1 MPEPIPV
8 EVRPLTTPEEFDTL
22 VDLQHR
28 IWGYADRDVES
39 RSILTVASRFS
50 GEVLGA
56 FHEGAIIGF
65 SLAFVTLE
73 HTSLHSHRVG
83 VLPDFQRSGI
93 GRILK
98 LAQREN
104 ALRRGFRSIH
114 WTFDPLQAANANF
127 NLRKLGGVVRS
138 YLPNLYGITSSPLHA
153 GLPTDR
159 LLVEWGIATPH
170 VLQTL
175 ANNHPTPSPDALRI
189 SLAPIT
195 TRQTLAAQ
203 QHLRE
208 QLQAAL
214 AQGYQIT
221 DFDRAADTYILEPRA
236 PEALVPNIPLGT
248 PKSRKTS
255 TAPAPLPSPER

>member
-1 MPEPIPV
+1 MLELLPI

-39 RSILTVASRFS
+39 RSILTVASRFA

-56 FHEGAIIGF
+56 FHGRDIIGF
-65 SLAFVTLE
+65 SLSFVTLE
-73 HTSLHSHRVG
+73 RTSLHSHRVG
-83 VLPDFQRSGI
+83 VLPDFQRAGI
-93 GRILK
+93 GRTLK
-98 LAQREN
+98 LAQRQN
-104 ALRRGFRSIH
+104 ALRRGFGSIH

-127 NLRKLGGVVRS
+127 NLRKLGGIVRT

-159 LLVEWGIATPH
+159 LLVEWDIATPH
-170 VLQTL
+170 VEQTL
-175 ANNHPTPSPDALRI
+175 AGNHPPPSPHALRI
-189 SLAPIT
+189 PLAPSA
-195 TRQTLAAQ
+195 TRQTLTAQ

-221 DFDRAADTYILEPRA
+221 DFDRTPIADTYILNL
-236 PEALVPNIPLGT
+236 PEQP
-248 PKSRKTS
+248 
-255 TAPAPLPSPER
+255 